1 MNVRF
6 SDGIAMVLIPTPVSE
21 NEALVGDSIS
31 LRKKKNFLSM
41 KQIYETKKP
50 PEGGLSLC

>member
-1 MNVRF
+1 
-6 SDGIAMVLIPTPVSE
+6 MVIVLNPTPVSE
-21 NEALVGDSIS
+21 NEALASDSGS

-50 PEGGLSLC
+50 P